1 MSGPTNI
8 FDLNDVYQIQIPV
21 NGKMEFVER
30 IRNEQGKI
38 LWQVHRANVKFRD
51 NIPVSLTYD
60 INIDG
65 NTQQYMYLIPDGNIT
80 TYDNTMSGFSSLCYA
95 HTPIDIDWRKN
106 TSFELCLKI
115 TTGANVSQRQEL
127 FSMSKTE
134 SIELEILNN
143 KLHWEKMSVYGKTK
157 LKSNTT
163 YFVKFIKNNT
173 SVVVQ
178 LSEDGGLTY
187 VNDIVSTADFTVT
200 GEAMHF
206 GIDKVCGSATPIEPF
221 LGIIDLNQSTFTY
234 NNVKYLL
241 RIVDEGYITLVRD
254 GSIRVVQDANGQ
266 HISNFSSKNHAHT
279 PFFINWSTTN
289 ETTIVMNITTGAN
302 VTSRQELF
310 GMQTVDNFELEI
322 HNGKLKWELTDTW
335 SSNQILPNTNY
346 LIEFKKAKTKYEV
359 SAYNAATGQRTAY
372 ITATSTRTCKDE
384 YLYLGVDKQNN
395 GIEAFNGTIHCNG
408 SYIKYNNKTF
418 KFRI

>member
-1 MSGPTNI
+1 MSSSFI
-8 FDLNDVYQIQIPV
+8 DLDLNNVYQIQIPV
-21 NGKMEFVER
+21 NGKMEYVER

-38 LWQVHRANVKFRD
+38 LWQVHRADIKFRD
-51 NIPVSLTYD
+51 NVPVNLVYD
-60 INIDG
+60 INQNSIS
-65 NTQQYMYLIPDGNIT
+65 QYMYLVPDGNIA
-80 TYDNTMSGFSSLCYA
+80 TYDNMLTGFSSLCYA
-95 HTPIDIDWRKN
+95 HTPIDIEWRKN

-115 TTGANVSQRQEL
+115 TTGNSVSVRQEL
-127 FSMSKTE
+127 FSMTKTE
-134 SIELEILNN
+134 ALELEILNGR
-143 KLHWEKMSVYGKTK
+143 LHWEKMSAFGKTR
-157 LKSNTT
+157 LKTNTT
-163 YFVKFIKNNT
+163 YFVKFIKNET

-187 VNDIVSTADFTVT
+187 VDDIVSTANFNVL
-200 GEAMHF
+200 GEMMYF
-206 GIDKVCGSATPIEPF
+206 GVDKVCGSATPIEPF
-221 LGIIDLNQSTFTY
+221 LGTIDLNQSTLTY
-234 NNVKYLL
+234 NDVKYML
-241 RIVDEGYITLVRD
+241 RIIDEGYVTLVRD
-254 GSIRVVQDANGQ
+254 GSIKVTQDANGQ
-266 HISNFSSKNHAHT
+266 HISNFTSANYAHT

-289 ETTIVMNITTGAN
+289 ETTIVMNITTGNN

-322 HNGKLKWELTDTW
+322 HNGKLKWELTNTW
-335 SSNQILPNTNY
+335 SANQILPNTNY

-359 SAYNAATGQRTAY
+359 SAYNTATGYRTAY

-395 GIEAFNGTIHCNG
+395 GIEAFKGVIHCNG